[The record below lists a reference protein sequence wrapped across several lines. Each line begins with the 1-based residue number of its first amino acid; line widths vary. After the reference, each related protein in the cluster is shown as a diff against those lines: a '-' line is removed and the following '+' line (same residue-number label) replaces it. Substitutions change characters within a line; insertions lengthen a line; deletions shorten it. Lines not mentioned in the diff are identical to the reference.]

1 MTDIAV
7 TLVINKLIE
16 SLAHESK
23 LLRGV
28 HKEVESIKDE
38 LESIECF
45 LKDAEGRVG
54 KGDVRYG
61 VKAWVKQVR
70 DVAYRIEDV
79 VDEYILHVAQRR
91 RDQDGFPSFLRKT
104 GRLMTKLK
112 PRHEVA
118 VKIQDIKLSVGE
130 IKERRERYG
139 FTSSQPESSG
149 GAMNDESWHDPRVG
163 SLFVEE
169 GEVVGIESTRDELV
183 SWLVSGATRRSVI
196 SIVGMGGIGKTTLA
210 RKVYEN
216 EAVKGWFDCR
226 VWITVSQSY
235 NMQKIL
241 MAMSK
246 QLYQAQET
254 VAPTYLEMVD
264 EIALISQLRQYLQ
277 QERCLVVFDDVWK
290 IEFWEVVKHSLP
302 RNNRGSRIIIT
313 TRNDHVGV
321 SCKESSLDL
330 VYKVQPLP
338 QEKAWELF
346 CRKAFQSEQ
355 FQGCCPGELMGLSL
369 DIVRKCEGLPL
380 AIVAVG
386 GLLSTKEK
394 VPLEWQ
400 KLHDSLSSELES
412 NPHLTSITNILSL
425 SYNDLPCY
433 LKPCFLYFGVF
444 PEDYS
449 IADSRL
455 FRLWVTEG
463 FIKGKKG
470 KQLEQIAEEYL
481 MELVQRNL
489 VQPAFGELD
498 YDVLRKYRIHD
509 LLREITLSKAGESNF
524 CHFLED
530 NDSTFNGSS
539 RCLSIHDVGENDLQA
554 LECSRVR
561 SIFFFS
567 MNEMPRSLTVKLFTK
582 FKLLKLVEFEDCLID
597 HLPEEVGDLFHLKH
611 LCLRRTKVK
620 VLPKSVGRLQNLQT
634 LSINETPVREL
645 PVEIFRLH
653 KLRHLL
659 AHYYDLEME
668 TSLQSMKGVKI
679 HRGIGCLKDLQT
691 LTLLEANHH
700 GAGLFKELGQLRQLR
715 VLGVS
720 KLTAEDGRA
729 LCASLQ
735 NMDHLRDCN
744 DGGAARE
751 VTQLDSELQNL
762 ATLVL
767 KFSRLVEDPL
777 KRLQALPNL
786 SVLYLYQGF
795 DGEELHFEEGSFQKL
810 KKLRL
815 RKLDGLRMLKIDR
828 GALPLLEELEIGP
841 CPQLKELPFG
851 IQHLKSLSTLDLYD
865 MEAEFVLGLQ
875 PGGRDFWKVKKVTTV
890 RLRYRIEGE
899 RYHIFKL
906 GDSDLLKLFQGYVLQ
921 APTAMRLKQGKGN

>member
-524 CHFLED
+524 CHVLED

-611 LCLRRTKVK
+611 LSLRRTKVK
-620 VLPKSVGRLQNLQT
+620 FAVNARS
-634 LSINETPVREL
+634 EDTPGDWMSEG
-645 PVEIFRLH
+645 
-653 KLRHLL
+653 L
-659 AHYYDLEME
+659 ANANAF
-668 TSLQSMKGVKI
+668 G
-679 HRGIGCLKDLQT
+679 G
-691 LTLLEANHH
+691 NHH

-735 NMDHLRDCN
+735 NMDHLRYLFASSITEDEFL
-744 DGGAARE
+744 GI
-751 VTQLDSELQNL
+751 VTMEGRLEKLPNWIPELQNL

-815 RKLDGLRMLKIDR
+815 RKLDGLRMLKIDTE
-828 GALPLLEELEIGP
+828 ALPLLQELEIGP
-841 CPQLKELPFG
+841 CPQLKELPSG

-865 MEAEFVLGLQ
+865 MEAEFVLGMQ